1 MPIRPNVDPVIT
13 QNVYNLTSEK
23 GYEGHRF
30 NKIVVVMVREIAKCP
45 SVAITQRVYR
55 SIWRVTRRNGC
66 SPLFSL

>member
-30 NKIVVVMVREIAKCP
+30 NKNR
-45 SVAITQRVYR
+45 
-55 SIWRVTRRNGC
+55 GC
-66 SPLFSL
+66 YGEGNS